1 MLNNSIVAK
10 LLFQHYKPTLLDE
23 NTCLEYTCINGVFC
37 YNQTLSNTSYCIHFM
52 LVLFKVL
59 ILFQESPTYEFK
71 PFTKTTNARLSLY
84 LFISVYFQWHLQVC
98 LVCSCRHNSSWLCL
112 TRIARLFNVGRRLPT
127 IIPNLGDLW
136 TIECNEGRQRWFQ
149 PSSVLSL

>member
-23 NTCLEYTCINGVFC
+23 NTCVEYTCINGVFC

-71 PFTKTTNARLSLY
+71 PFTRTTNARLSLY

-98 LVCSCRHNSSWLCL
+98 LVCSCRQIHPGC
-112 TRIARLFNVGRRLPT
+112 V
-127 IIPNLGDLW
+127 
-136 TIECNEGRQRWFQ
+136 QRAQPGSIMWYAGSQRSFQ
-149 PSSVLSL
+149 IQVTF